1 MRLKNIFPPQLS
13 ILILLGLSL
22 GFSQKAT
29 ATSNA
34 LGVASNY
41 NVFTIGNFSESN
53 TDVEGAL
60 AAGGNITFSNSS
72 IGANLTSSQL
82 TSLNGDAVVAG
93 GNVSLIN
100 GQVDGGSV
108 VYEGTLNTSGETLS
122 HGSSKVTSTN
132 SPINFSSAATS
143 LKSLST
149 SLDALA
155 TTGTPKTSS
164 GAITLTGTGSLE
176 VFDLSGS
183 TLASANGFTINA
195 AAGATVVV
203 NISGTSDSLPNF
215 QMTINGTSEEDVLYN
230 FYQATTLTDNS
241 TGIDGSILAPQANV
255 TFGYVNVNGNVVA
268 NSVTGNA
275 QFNDLLFQGNL
286 SQQTVTHV
294 PEPSNLVGLGLVA
307 LISCYSYRQGKK
319 VFGN

>member
-13 ILILLGLSL
+13 ILILVGLSL

-41 NVFTIGNFSESN
+41 NVFTIGSFSESN

-60 AAGGNITFSNSS
+60 AAGGSITFSNDG
-72 IGANLTSSQL
+72 IGTSLTSTAL

-93 GNVSLIN
+93 GSVSLTN
-100 GQVDGGSV
+100 GQVYDGSV
-108 VYEGTLNTSGETLS
+108 VYETTNTSNDTLL
-122 HGSSKVTSTN
+122 HGSYSKVTSTN

-149 SLDALA
+149 SLDALT
-155 TTGTPKTSS
+155 TTGTVTNSY

-176 VFDLSGS
+176 VFNLSGS
-183 TLASANGFTINA
+183 TLSSANGLTINA

-203 NISGTSDSLPNF
+203 NISGTSDSLANF
-215 QMTINGTSEEDVLYN
+215 QMTINGTSQQDVLYN
-230 FYQATTLTDNS
+230 FYQATSLTDNGV
-241 TGIDGSILAPQANV
+241 TVDGSILAPQANL
-255 TFGYVNVNGNVVA
+255 TFGYISVNGNVVA
-268 NSVTGNA
+268 NSVSGNA

-307 LISCYSYRQGKK
+307 LVSCCSYRQGKK

>member
-41 NVFTIGNFSESN
+41 NVFTIGSFSESN

-60 AAGGNITFSNSS
+60 AAGGSITFSSSS

-93 GNVSLIN
+93 GNVSLTN

-143 LKSLST
+143 LESLST
-149 SLDALA
+149 SLDALT
-155 TTGTPKTSS
+155 TTGTVKTSY

-176 VFDLSGS
+176 VFNLSGL
-183 TLASANGFTINA
+183 TLSSANGLTINA

-203 NISGTSDSLPNF
+203 NISGTSDSFEGF
-215 QMTINGTSEEDVLYN
+215 QMTINGTSQQDVLYN
-230 FYQATTLTDNS
+230 FYQAQSLTVG
-241 TGIDGSILAPQANV
+241 GITVDGSILAPQATL
-255 TFGYVNVNGNVVA
+255 TFNSGAINGNVVA
-268 NSVTGNA
+268 NYVTGSG

-307 LISCYSYRQGKK
+307 LVSCCSYRQGKK